1 MSLIAST
8 DPDRAW
14 EEYGQDDPY
23 FGVITDP
30 KFLKSNLNDEAI
42 EEFFQSGETH
52 VEHVCATL
60 RSKVKP
66 SLKLDRVLDYGCG
79 VGRLAVPFS
88 QRCQSVVGVD
98 VSQAMLAHAQ
108 ENCER
113 RSIKNAEF
121 IQAAELSSLSPA
133 SFDLVHSYIV
143 FQHIPVARGEQILGN
158 LIALLAEGG
167 VGAIHFTYA
176 FDWPRLSRVF
186 YEIRTRSGVAQSI
199 FNVLKGN
206 RFSSPP
212 MQMNIYSINRILD
225 ILYSAGCSNMH
236 LEFCSHF
243 GWRGV
248 MVYFEKVSDAPS
260 MNPCMFVPNE

>member
-1 MSLIAST
+1 MNLIAST

-14 EEYGQDDPY
+14 EEYGQEDPY

-52 VEHVCATL
+52 VEHVCDTL

-66 SLKLDRVLDYGCG
+66 SLKMGRVLDYGCG
-79 VGRLAVPFS
+79 VGRLVVPFS
-88 QRCQSVVGVD
+88 QRCQGVVGVD
-98 VSQAMLAHAQ
+98 VSTAMLAHAQ
-108 ENCER
+108 QNCEL
-113 RSIKNAEF
+113 RSIENAEF
-121 IQAAELSSLSPA
+121 IHAAELNSLAPA
-133 SFDLVHSYIV
+133 SFDFVHSYIV
-143 FQHIPVARGEQILGN
+143 FQHIPIARGEQILRD

-176 FDWPRLSRVF
+176 FDWPPLSRLF
-186 YEIRTRSGVAQSI
+186 YEIRTRFGVAQSI

-212 MQMNIYSINRILD
+212 MQMNIYSINQILD
-225 ILYSAGCSNMH
+225 ILCGAGCSNMH
-236 LEFCSHF
+236 FEFCSHV